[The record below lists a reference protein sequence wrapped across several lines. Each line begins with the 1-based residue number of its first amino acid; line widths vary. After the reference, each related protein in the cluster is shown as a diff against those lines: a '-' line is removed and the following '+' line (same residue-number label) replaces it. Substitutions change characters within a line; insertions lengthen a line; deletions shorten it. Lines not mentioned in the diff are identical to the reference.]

1 MSQSALASSYR
12 KRFWFSALL
21 SLTAFGG
28 MMAVLASGKDSASF
42 QGRYAPF

>member
-21 SLTAFGG
+21 SLTAFAG